1 MSLGLLNNR
10 VAGIAA
16 SDISAF
22 GYVITVYRQ
31 GAVVNGSQSSL
42 TGTKK
47 VNIVDTGAIRPG
59 DTVKKA
65 AAGTGY
71 TVMSVVESGSDK
83 YIEIAFGGDTVSFS
97 DGDHIVPTNDLPVL
111 YLSQSGGPATDNA
124 YTIPDANDGV
134 FVLYAEAAGPKY
146 DVVATKSA
154 ATTFTGYA
162 TTPEVAEA
170 PFGANIVDRIVFGPT
185 TTATITDHVLS
196 APTSTCVRLVTSDG
210 AAGELWTIPA
220 GVENQLLIL
229 EADDNASLV
238 SVINGN
244 GNLLTGLDFTFDHDG
259 DRLVLIAKGGVWYE
273 LTGHHSVA

>member
-1 MSLGLLNNR
+1 MAFGLLNNR
-10 VAGIAA
+10 VTGITA
-16 SDISAF
+16 SSVSAF
-22 GYVITVYRQ
+22 GYVVTVYRQ
-31 GAVVNGSQSSL
+31 GAVVNGNQSSL
-42 TGTKK
+42 TGTQK

-111 YLSQSGGPATDNA
+111 FLSQTGGPATDNA

-134 FVLYAEAAGPKY
+134 FVLYVQDDGLKY
-146 DVVATKSA
+146 DVFATKSA
-154 ATTFTGYA
+154 TTTYTSYA
-162 TTPEVAEA
+162 TSPEVPEA
-170 PFGANIVDRIVFGPT
+170 PFGGNTQDRIVFGPT
-185 TTATITDHVLS
+185 TTMTVTDHVAT
-196 APTSTCVRLVTSDG
+196 APTSTCARLVTNDG

-220 GVENQLLIL
+220 GIENQLLIL

-244 GNLLTGLDFTFDHDG
+244 GNILSGLDFTFDHDG
-259 DRLVLIAKGGVWYE
+259 DRMVLIAKGSVWYV
-273 LTGHHSVA
+273 LARSHSVA